1 MFKQL
6 IMVGIGGGVGSIFR
20 FLVSTITSK
29 YVHGTFPLATF
40 IVNLSGCFLIGLLV
54 GLLGQHSQANM
65 HLKLLLVTG
74 FCGGFTTFSAFANEN
89 LQLIQ
94 QSQSILALV
103 YTIASVVLGILF
115 VWLGM
120 WITKGV

>member
-1 MFKQL
+1 MLKQL
-6 IMVGIGGGVGSIFR
+6 IMVGIGGGAGSIFR
-20 FLVSTITSK
+20 FLVSVVTSK
-29 YVHGTFPLATF
+29 YFHGSFPLATF
-40 IVNLSGCFLIGLLV
+40 IVNLSGCLLIGLLI
-54 GLLGQHSQANM
+54 GLLGQQSQVNT

-94 QSQSILALV
+94 HNQSVLALV
-103 YTIASVVLGILF
+103 YTLTSVLLGVAF

-120 WITKGV
+120 WAAKMI